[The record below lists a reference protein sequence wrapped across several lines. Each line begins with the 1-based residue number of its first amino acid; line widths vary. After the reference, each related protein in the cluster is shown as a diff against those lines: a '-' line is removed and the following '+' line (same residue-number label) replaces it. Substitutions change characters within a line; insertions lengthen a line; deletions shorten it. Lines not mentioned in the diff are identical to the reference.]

1 MLPFSAARTQPHAV
15 VVGAGPVGCAA
26 ALALARAG
34 KRVALLDSG
43 AGANRFAGEWLH
55 PTGAKLLAELG
66 FDPLGATVPHA
77 AGTGFAIFTGGTAEP
92 LLLPYPDSGP
102 AVGCEHHLLV
112 SGIRAAVEREPLIE
126 VFAGFRAAEVAH
138 GFVRAAHPAS
148 GRNVAFAPKLVVG
161 ADGRQSLV
169 RKALGFPSAPR
180 PVSYMVGLL
189 VDPAALPVNEY
200 GHVFLDGPGPVLA
213 YRIGPDRA
221 RVCIDVPTDRVA
233 WVRNS
238 AELVEAYRG
247 AIPPALHEACA
258 KALAGGP
265 PEVAANQLLPRKHF
279 GRGGIALVGDAVGH
293 CHPLCAVGMTV
304 GFQDAVALARAETVE
319 AYSDERRSAS
329 RVPEL
334 VSTGLYD
341 VFAGRDESAKELRA
355 AVVRMWQ
362 KSPAARRDT
371 MRLLAVRDT
380 RRSALL
386 TTFTRLMLEAGGG
399 VVRGI
404 ARRPIRSTVAAL
416 AGFGGWAH
424 WFARESLAR

>member
-1 MLPFSAARTQPHAV
+1 MLTSTHAV

-34 KRVALLDSG
+34 KRVALLD
-43 AGANRFAGEWLH
+43 AGATGNRFAGEWLH

-66 FDPLGATVPHA
+66 FDPLRANVPHA
-77 AGTGFAIFTGGTAEP
+77 PGTGFAIFTGGTAEP

-102 AVGCEHHLLV
+102 AIGCEHHVLV
-112 SGIRAAVEREPLIE
+112 SGARAAVAREPL
-126 VFAGFRAAEVAH
+126 VDVCAGFRATEVRP

-148 GRNVAFAPKLVVG
+148 GRTVTFAPHLVVG

-169 RKALGFPSAPR
+169 RKALGFPSASR
-180 PVSYMVGLL
+180 PVSYMVGLI
-189 VDPAALPVNEY
+189 VDPGALPVNEY
-200 GHVFLDGPGPVLA
+200 GHVFLNGPGPVLA

-221 RVCIDVPTDRVA
+221 RVCIDVPTERVA
-233 WVRNS
+233 WVRDP
-238 AELVEAYRG
+238 AALVEAYRG
-247 AIPPALHEACA
+247 AVPPALHDACA
-258 KALAGGP
+258 RALRNGP

-304 GFQDAVALARAETVE
+304 GFQDAVALARAESVE
-319 AYSDERRSAS
+319 AYAEERRAAS

-341 VFAGRDESAKELRA
+341 VFAGRDASAEELRA

-386 TTFTRLMLEAGGG
+386 TTFARLMLEAGGS
-399 VVRGI
+399 VVRGV
-404 ARRPIRSTVAAL
+404 ARRPIRRTIAAL

>member
-1 MLPFSAARTQPHAV
+1 MLPSSAARTQPHAV
-15 VVGAGPVGCAA
+15 VVGAGPVGCAS

-34 KRVALLDSG
+34 KRVALLDAG

-66 FDPLGATVPHA
+66 FDPLRANVPHA
-77 AGTGFAIFTGGTAEP
+77 AGTGFAIFPSGTAEP
-92 LLLPYPDSGP
+92 LLLPYPDPEP
-102 AVGCEHHLLV
+102 AVGCEHSLLV
-112 SGIRAAVEREPLIE
+112 SGIRAAVDREPLIE

-138 GFVRAAHPAS
+138 GFVRAAHPGT
-148 GRNVAFAPKLVVG
+148 GRNVSFAPKLVVG

-180 PVSYMVGLL
+180 PVSYMVGLI
-189 VDPAALPVNEY
+189 VPPGALPVNEY

-233 WVRNS
+233 WVRNPG
-238 AELVEAYRG
+238 AIVEAYRD
-247 AIPPALHEACA
+247 AMPPTLHEACA

-265 PEVAANQLLPRKHF
+265 PEVSANQLLPRKHF

-304 GFQDAVALARAETVE
+304 GFQDAVALARAESVE
-319 AYSDERRSAS
+319 AYSDERRAAS

-355 AVVRMWQ
+355 AVVRMWR

-386 TTFTRLMLEAGGG
+386 TTFARLMLEAGGG

>member
-1 MLPFSAARTQPHAV
+1 MLPPTFAV
-15 VVGAGPVGCAA
+15 VVGAGPVGCAS
-26 ALALARAG
+26 ALALARSG
-34 KRVALLDSG
+34 KRVVLLD
-43 AGANRFAGEWLH
+43 AGASAARFAGEWLH

-66 FDPLGATVPHA
+66 FDPLRANVPHA
-77 AGTGFAIFTGGTAEP
+77 PGTGFAIFTAGTAEP
-92 LLLPYPDSGP
+92 LLLPYPDAGP
-102 AVGCEHHLLV
+102 AIGCEHHLLV

-126 VFAGFRAAEVAH
+126 VLAGFRAAEVAH
-138 GFVRAAHPAS
+138 GFVRAAHPDT
-148 GRNVAFAPKLVVG
+148 GRNLTFAPKLVVG

-169 RKALGFPSAPR
+169 RKALGFPGAPR
-180 PVSYMVGLL
+180 PVSYMVGLI
-189 VDPAALPVNEY
+189 VDPGALPVHHY
-200 GHVFLDGPGPVLA
+200 GHVFLEGPGPVLA

-221 RVCIDVPTDRVA
+221 RVCIDVPSDRVA
-233 WVRNS
+233 WIRNP
-238 AELVEAYRG
+238 AELIEAYRG
-247 AIPPALHEACA
+247 ALPSSLHEACA
-258 KALAGGP
+258 GAVRRAP

-304 GFQDAVALARAETVE
+304 GFQDAMALARAESVE
-319 AYSDERRSAS
+319 QYAEERRAAS

-341 VFAGRDESAKELRA
+341 VFAGRDESAKQLRA
-355 AVVRMWQ
+355 AVVRMWR

-386 TTFTRLMLEAGGG
+386 TTFARLMLEAGGG

-404 ARRPIRSTVAAL
+404 ARRPIRSTIAAL